1 MGELN
6 RNWVIVPGAL
16 DDKLGITVLEQSAE
30 RVVGTMPVDGNT
42 QSLGL
47 LHGGA
52 SLALGEALGSW
63 AAMIHASSLGKVCV
77 GLDIS
82 ATHHRSVRSGIVTGT
97 ATALS
102 LGRTITSHEVV
113 IVDSAGQRLCTVR
126 ITNLIID
133 QRKDAS

>member
-1 MGELN
+1 MGGLN
-6 RNWVIVPGAL
+6 TPWVIELGAL
-16 DDKLGITVLEQSAE
+16 DRKLGVRVLQQSAE
-30 RVVGTMPVDGNT
+30 RVVATMPVDGNT

-77 GLDIS
+77 GLDVS
-82 ATHHRSVRSGIVTGT
+82 ATHHRSARTGIVTGT

-102 LGRTITSHEVV
+102 LGRRVTSHEVV
-113 IVDSAGQRLCTVR
+113 ITDEQGTRLCSLR
-126 ITNLIID
+126 ITNLLVD
-133 QRKDAS
+133 QQKEPS

>member
-6 RNWVIVPGAL
+6 SNWVIVPGAL

-77 GLDIS
+77 GLDIIV
-82 ATHHRSVRSGIVTGT
+82 THHRGVRSGIVTGT

-102 LGRTITSHEVV
+102 LGRTVTSHEVV

>member
-1 MGELN
+1 MDRLIAP
-6 RNWVIVPGAL
+6 WVITPGAL

-52 SLALGEALGSW
+52 SVALGEALGSW
-63 AAMIHASSLGKVCV
+63 AAMIHASTLGKVCV

-82 ATHHRSVRSGIVTGT
+82 ATHHRGARTGTVTGT
-97 ATALS
+97 ATAIS
-102 LGRTITSHEVV
+102 LGRTVTSHEVV
-113 IVDSAGQRLCTVR
+113 ITDSSGARLCTVR

-133 QRKDAS
+133 PRKDPS